1 MNSVAGSLPNSGS
14 MEKKGALARFLDIVE
29 RGGNALPHP
38 IIMFFY
44 FAAGTVV
51 LSALLNMLGL
61 SVTYDAMD
69 RATGELV
76 PTTVAIESLLT
87 ADGIRFMF
95 TNAISAFTGHA
106 ALGTIL
112 VAMLG
117 VGVAEYSGL
126 ISAMLKRMVL
136 ATPKSLLTP
145 ILVFAGI
152 MSNIASDAG
161 YVVLVPL
168 GAIVF
173 MSFGRH
179 PLAGIAAA
187 FAGVS
192 GGFSANLVIGSTDPL
207 LGGIT
212 TEAARIMDPTYL
224 VTPVANYYFM
234 VVSTFLITILG
245 TFVTDKIVEPRLG
258 TYGGD
263 MGEKADGMTAEELA
277 GLRAAKWSFVALI
290 ALMCALIL
298 PESAPLRDPATGAI
312 LGNSPFMQSIIVIL
326 TAMFLIPGAAYGFGS
341 KTFENAEGVVQGMVK
356 SMSSMASVL
365 VIIFVSAQFVSFFTY
380 SNLGIVAAVS
390 GAEMLQT
397 IGFTGLPLAV
407 AMVLL
412 SAVVNLF
419 MGGASSKWLI
429 MAPVFIPMFMQL
441 GFTPEYTQVAY
452 RIGDSTTNIITPL
465 MTYFPIIASFAARY
479 QEENGPKIGMGTV
492 ISMMMPYTFFFLG
505 GWIVLFIIWSVL
517 NLPLGPGAEMFM

>member
-1 MNSVAGSLPNSGS
+1 MSSTVNTVGSSRQ
-14 MEKKGALARFLDIVE
+14 KGALQRFLDIIE

-44 FAAGTVV
+44 FAAGTIA
-51 LSALLNMLGL
+51 LSSILSLLGV
-61 SVTYDAMD
+61 SVTYDALD
-69 RATGELV
+69 RVTGELA
-76 PTTVAIESLLT
+76 PTTIGIESLLT
-87 ADGIRFMF
+87 ADGVRFMF
-95 TNAISAFTGHA
+95 TNAIRAFTGHA

-112 VAMLG
+112 IAMLG
-117 VGVAEYSGL
+117 VGVAESSGL
-126 ISAMLKRMVL
+126 ISAMLKRVVL
-136 ATPKSLLTP
+136 ATPKQLITP

-152 MSNIASDAG
+152 MSNVASDAG

-207 LGGIT
+207 LGGIS
-212 TEAARIMDPTYL
+212 TEAARILDPTYM

-234 VVSTFLITILG
+234 FVSTFLITIVG

-258 TYGGD
+258 KYNGQLTTQTNT
-263 MGEKADGMTAEELA
+263 MTPEELN
-277 GLRAAKWSFVALI
+277 GLKRAKWAFLALTGLI
-290 ALMCALIL
+290 AALIL
-298 PESAPLRDPATGAI
+298 PESAPLRDATTGAI

-326 TAMFLIPGAAYGFGS
+326 TMAFMIPGIAYGYGA
-341 KTFENAEGVVQGMVK
+341 KTITSGDDVVKGLVK
-356 SMSSMASVL
+356 AMSSMGSVL
-365 VIIFVSAQFVSFFTY
+365 VIIFVSAQFVSYFAY
-380 SNLGIVAAVS
+380 SNLGIIAAVS
-390 GAEMLQT
+390 GADMLQN
-397 IGFTGLPLAV
+397 IGLTGIPLAV
-407 AMVLL
+407 SMVLL
-412 SAVVNLF
+412 AAVTNLF

-429 MAPVFIPMFMQL
+429 MAPVFIPMFMQM
-441 GFTPEYTQVAY
+441 GFSPEYTQVAY

-465 MTYFPIIASFAARY
+465 MTYFPIIASFAAKY
-479 QEENGPKIGMGTV
+479 QEENGPKIGIGTM

-505 GWIVLFIIWSVL
+505 GWIVMFVVWSLL
-517 NLPLGPGAEMFM
+517 NLPLGPGAAIML

>member
-1 MNSVAGSLPNSGS
+1 MSTAISSLPSSG
-14 MEKKGALARFLDIVE
+14 KKGALQRFLDIVE

-44 FAAGTVV
+44 FAAGTIV
-51 LSALLNMLGL
+51 LSAILNWLGV
-61 SVTYDAMD
+61 SVSYDAMD
-69 RATGELV
+69 RHTGELTA
-76 PTTVAIESLLT
+76 TTVSIQSLLT

-95 TNAISAFTGHA
+95 TNAIRAFTGHA

-117 VGVAEYSGL
+117 VGVAEHSGL
-126 ISAMLKRMVL
+126 IGAMLKRMVL

-207 LGGIT
+207 LGGIS
-212 TEAARIMDPTYL
+212 TEAARIMDPAYM

-234 VVSTFLITILG
+234 FVSTFLITIMG

-258 TYGGD
+258 SYGGE
-263 MGEKADGMTAEELA
+263 MGEKAQGMTPEEMA
-277 GLRAAKWSFVALI
+277 GLKRAKWAFFALI
-290 ALMCALIL
+290 ALLCALII
-298 PESAPLRDPATGAI
+298 PEAAPLRDPATGEI
-312 LGNSPFMQSIIVIL
+312 LGNSPFMQSIILIL
-326 TAMFLIPGAAYGFGS
+326 TAMFLIPGAAYGFASG
-341 KTFENAEGVVQGMVK
+341 TFENKEGVVTGMVK

-365 VIIFVSAQFVSFFTY
+365 VIIFVSAQFVSYFTY

-390 GAEMLQT
+390 GADLLHG
-397 IGFTGLPLAV
+397 IGFTGIPLAV
-407 AMVLL
+407 AMVVL
-412 SAVVNLF
+412 SAIVNLF

-505 GWIVLFIIWSVL
+505 GWIVLFVVWSLL
-517 NLPLGPGAEMFM
+517 NLPLGPGAVMFM

>member
-1 MNSVAGSLPNSGS
+1 MSTAVNAIANN
-14 MEKKGALARFLDIVE
+14 KQKGALQRFLDIIE

-44 FAAGTVV
+44 FAAGTIA
-51 LSALLNMLGL
+51 LSAILSMLGV

-69 RATGELV
+69 RVTGELA
-76 PTTVAIESLLT
+76 PTTVTIQSLLT
-87 ADGIRFMF
+87 ADGIRFIF
-95 TNAISAFTGHA
+95 TNAIRAFTGHA

-117 VGVAEYSGL
+117 VGVAESSGL
-126 ISAMLKRMVL
+126 ISAMLKRVVL
-136 ATPKSLLTP
+136 ATPKQLITP

-152 MSNIASDAG
+152 MSNVASDAG

-179 PLAGIAAA
+179 PLAGMAAA

-207 LGGIT
+207 LGGIS
-212 TEAARIMDPTYL
+212 TEAARILDPTYM

-234 VVSTFLITILG
+234 FVSTFLITILG
-245 TFVTDKIVEPRLG
+245 TIVTEKIVEPRLG
-258 TYGGD
+258 KYNGEITSQADD
-263 MGEKADGMTAEELA
+263 MTPEELK
-277 GLRAAKWSFVALI
+277 GLKRAKWAFLALVAVVA
-290 ALMCALIL
+290 ALVL
-298 PESAPLRDPATGAI
+298 PESAPLRDQATGAI

-326 TAMFLIPGAAYGFGS
+326 TSAFLIPGVAYGYGA
-341 KTFENAEGVVQGMVK
+341 KTITSPDDVVKGLVK
-356 SMSSMASVL
+356 AMSSMGSVL
-365 VIIFVSAQFVSFFTY
+365 VIIFVSAQFVSYFAY

-390 GAEMLQT
+390 GADMLQG
-397 IGFTGLPLAV
+397 IGFTGIPLAV
-407 AMVLL
+407 AMVVLA
-412 SAVVNLF
+412 AVTNLF

-441 GFTPEYTQVAY
+441 GFSPEYTQVAY

-479 QEENGPKIGMGTV
+479 QEKDGPKIGIGTV

-505 GWIVLFIIWSVL
+505 GWIVMFIIWSML
-517 NLPLGPGAEMFM
+517 SLPLGPGAAIML

>member
-1 MNSVAGSLPNSGS
+1 MSTAVSSLPTSG
-14 MEKKGALARFLDIVE
+14 KKGALQRFLDVVE

-51 LSALLNMLGL
+51 LSALLNLLGV

-69 RATGELV
+69 RYTGELAS
-76 PTTVAIESLLT
+76 TTVSIESLLT

-95 TNAISAFTGHA
+95 TNAINAFTGHA

-117 VGVAEYSGL
+117 VGVAEHSGL
-126 ISAMLKRMVL
+126 ISAMLKRLVL

-207 LGGIT
+207 LGGIS
-212 TEAARIMDPTYL
+212 TEAARIMDPTYM

-234 VVSTFLITILG
+234 FVSTFLITIVG

-258 TYGGD
+258 SYGGE
-263 MGEKADGMTAEELA
+263 MGEKAQGMTPEEMA
-277 GLRAAKWSFVALI
+277 GLKRAKWAFFALVAL
-290 ALMCALIL
+290 LCALVI
-298 PESAPLRDPATGAI
+298 PESAPLRDTATGEI
-312 LGNSPFMQSIIVIL
+312 LGNSPFMQSIILIL
-326 TAMFLIPGAAYGFGS
+326 TASFLIPGAAYGFASGN
-341 KTFENAEGVVQGMVK
+341 FENNEGVVKGMVQ

-365 VIIFVSAQFVSFFTY
+365 VIIFVSAQFVSYFTY

-390 GAEMLQT
+390 GAELLNG
-397 IGFTGLPLAV
+397 IGFTGIPLAV

-505 GWIVLFIIWSVL
+505 GWIVLFVAWSLL
-517 NLPLGPGAEMFM
+517 NLPLGPGAGLFM

>member
-1 MNSVAGSLPNSGS
+1 MNTATASLPNSGS
-14 MEKKGALARFLDIVE
+14 SKNKGALQRFLDIVE

-44 FAAGTVV
+44 FAMGTIV
-51 LSALLNMLGL
+51 LSSLLSMLGV

-69 RATGELV
+69 RVTGELA
-76 PTTVAIESLLT
+76 PTTVTIQNLLT
-87 ADGIRFMF
+87 ADGIRFIF

-117 VGVAEYSGL
+117 VGVAEHSGL

-258 TYGGD
+258 NYGGD
-263 MGEKADGMTAEELA
+263 MGEKASGMTPLEMA
-277 GLRAAKWSFVALI
+277 GLKRAKWAFFILVA
-290 ALMCALIL
+290 ALAALIL

-312 LGNSPFMQSIIVIL
+312 LGNSPFMQSIILIL
-326 TAMFLIPGAAYGFGS
+326 TALFLIPGAAYGFGS
-341 KTFENAEGVVQGMVK
+341 KTFESAEGIVKGMVK

-365 VIIFVSAQFVSFFTY
+365 VIIFVSAQFVSYFTY

-390 GAEMLQT
+390 GADMLHS

-407 AMVLL
+407 GMVLL

-441 GFTPEYTQVAY
+441 GFSPEYTQVAY

-465 MTYFPIIASFAARY
+465 MTYFPIIASFAAHY

-505 GWIVLFIIWSVL
+505 GWIVMFIIWSLL
-517 NLPLGPGAEMFM
+517 NLPLGPGAQMFL

>member
-1 MNSVAGSLPNSGS
+1 MNTAVSSNPAAGQ
-14 MEKKGALARFLDIVE
+14 KGALQRFLDIVE

-44 FAAGTVV
+44 FAIGTVA
-51 LSALLNMLGL
+51 LSALLSLIGI

-69 RATGELV
+69 RATGELAS
-76 PTTVAIESLLT
+76 TTVSIKSLLT
-87 ADGIRFMF
+87 ADGIRYMF

-207 LGGIT
+207 LGGIS
-212 TEAARIMDPTYL
+212 TEAARIMDPTYM

-234 VVSTFLITILG
+234 VASTFLITIVG

-258 TYGGD
+258 SYGGD
-263 MGEKADGMTAEELA
+263 MGEKADAMTPEELA
-277 GLRAAKWSFVALI
+277 GLKRAKWSFFALVAL
-290 ALMCALIL
+290 LCGLII
-298 PESAPLRDPATGAI
+298 PEAAPLRDPATGQI
-312 LGNSPFMQSIIVIL
+312 LGNSPFMQSIILIL

-341 KTFENAEGVVQGMVK
+341 RTFESAEGVVQGMVK

-365 VIIFVSAQFVSFFTY
+365 VIIFVSAQFVAYFTY

-390 GAEMLQT
+390 GAEMLHG

-407 AMVLL
+407 GMVLL

-429 MAPVFIPMFMQL
+429 MAPVFIPMFMQM

-465 MTYFPIIASFAARY
+465 MTYFPIVASFAARY

-517 NLPLGPGAEMFM
+517 NLPLGPGSVMFM